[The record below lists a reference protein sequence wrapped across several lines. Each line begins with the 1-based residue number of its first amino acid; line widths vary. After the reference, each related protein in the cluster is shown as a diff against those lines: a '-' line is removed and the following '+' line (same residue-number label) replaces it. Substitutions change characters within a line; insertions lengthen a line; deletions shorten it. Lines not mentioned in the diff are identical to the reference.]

1 MRKIN
6 ALLYAER
13 KHHSWLYV
21 YIYAQWANCFVQVIR
36 NFVKTISCNLHIT
49 KSEYI
54 PLIMPHKLHGAS
66 VISEVFLSDSPSSF
80 TGTVTR
86 HWFTDCVFISIC
98 YTPKLSMPWMIWP
111 WPPSPPVQLYIFPH
125 KHVET
130 IIINIIYTLALTF
143 HNEPRS
149 SNTMNR
155 YLHRH
160 VYINCVS
167 DYKPLTPV
175 YHNNIIVIW
184 YNEYITIPHM
194 CKHWTIWEWH
204 LYTDVWCGGCDARY
218 IVVCE
223 WSCIYS

>member
-21 YIYAQWANCFVQVIR
+21 YIYAQWVNCFVQVIR
-36 NFVKTISCNLHIT
+36 NLVKTTCTLPRRNWQYLSWRTCSLRIT

-111 WPPSPPVQLYIFPH
+111 WPPSPPVQLYIYTH

-130 IIINIIYTLALTF
+130 NIINIIYIIALTF

-149 SNTMNR
+149 SNTMKR
-155 YLHRH
+155 YWHRY
-160 VYINCVS
+160 V
-167 DYKPLTPV
+167 
-175 YHNNIIVIW
+175 
-184 YNEYITIPHM
+184 
-194 CKHWTIWEWH
+194 
-204 LYTDVWCGGCDARY
+204 
-218 IVVCE
+218 
-223 WSCIYS
+223 